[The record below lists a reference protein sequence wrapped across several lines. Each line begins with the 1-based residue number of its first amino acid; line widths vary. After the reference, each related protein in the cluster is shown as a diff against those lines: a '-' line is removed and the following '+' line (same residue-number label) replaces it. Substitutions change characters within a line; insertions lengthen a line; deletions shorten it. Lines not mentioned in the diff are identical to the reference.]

1 MNCPY
6 CGFSDSKVTDSRVVE
21 NGIRRRRECQECGDR
36 FTTYERI
43 QTTTLMVTKQD
54 NRREEFDRDKLLS
67 GIRKACAKRP
77 VSSRTVE
84 KLVGDIEFELQHLG
98 QSEVNSNRLGTMVMD
113 RLKNIDRVAYIRF
126 ASVYRDFQDI
136 ESFEN
141 AVKDLKEE
149 NTQLPLLDDVPPVSR
164 PPRRRG
170 RPAGPR
176 IQSRNGKPPQKSPE
190 EKPSVEDPSSGLS
203 LAPESNSAG
212 ETGHE

>member
-84 KLVGDIEFELQHLG
+84 KLVEDIEFELQHLG

-176 IQSRNGKPPQKSPE
+176 IQSRNGKPPQKPPE
-190 EKPSVEDPSSGLS
+190 EKPSVEDSSSGLS
-203 LAPESNSAG
+203 LVPESNSAG

>member
-6 CGFSDSKVTDSRVVE
+6 CGFSDSKVTDYRVVE

-98 QSEVNSNRLGTMVMD
+98 QSEVNSNRLGTMVME

-126 ASVYRDFQDI
+126 ASVYRSFADI
-136 ESFEN
+136 GEFMEELS
-141 AVKDLKEE
+141 DLIEE
-149 NTQLPLLDDVPPVSR
+149 
-164 PPRRRG
+164 RRAAGGSKG
-170 RPAGPR
+170 RDR
-176 IQSRNGKPPQKSPE
+176 E
-190 EKPSVEDPSSGLS
+190 
-203 LAPESNSAG
+203 
-212 ETGHE
+212 

>member
-84 KLVGDIEFELQHLG
+84 KLVEDIEFELQHLG

-141 AVKDLKEE
+141 AVKDLKQE
-149 NTQLPLLDDVPPVSR
+149 NTQLPLLDDVPPVSS

-176 IQSRNGKPPQKSPE
+176 IQSRNGKPPQKPPE

-203 LAPESNSAG
+203 LVPEPNLAG